1 MKKTMLALAISAL
14 ACSSLA
20 WAAAPNTDLPLMPYP
35 QEVMLGKGVLPV
47 DRHFTITL
55 SEARSPSL
63 LQAQRRLQQRIERQ
77 TGLFLVPGTDGPG
90 LEIAVKQGIPSFP
103 QQESEDES
111 YQLQITKQGARL
123 EANTF
128 YGALRGMETFL
139 QLLQSGPG
147 GYSIPAVTIA
157 DQPRFPWRG
166 LLLDSA
172 RHFLPLEDLKRQ
184 LDGMA
189 SAKLNVFHWHL
200 TDDQGWRFES
210 KRFPRLQE
218 AGSDG
223 QFYTQTQIR
232 ELVDYAAQL
241 GIRVV
246 PELDFPGHA
255 SAIAAAYPEL
265 MTEVTDYAPER
276 RWGVHKP
283 LLDPSKPAVYD
294 FIDQLVTEVVT
305 LFPDPYLHI
314 GGDEVDPEQWQ
325 QSKSVQAYMQTNKLT
340 TTQELHAHFNS
351 KLEQILARHGRKM
364 IGWDETLHADLPKSV
379 VIQSW
384 QGQDA
389 LGEAARQG
397 HQALLSTGY
406 YIDQPQPTA
415 YHYRNDP
422 LPVPQ
427 PLADTPQ
434 PGEQWQSWAFEA
446 PRKRGSPVSGS
457 FTLIRDQQGKLRG
470 FIDFKGKSRRPV
482 QDVREHNGITTFWMD
497 SWMGKTQP
505 RVILAS
511 GTLSGVLQVANATY
525 PITGKQI
532 GGSQMA
538 GTKRPEN
545 SYPVFLQGD
554 ETRRVL
560 GGEVTLWSELVNEQ
574 TLDLRLWPRTYAIA
588 ERLWSA
594 QDINDE
600 KSMYQRLA
608 YMDRWG
614 TLSVGLQHQW
624 DGIRNMMRLA
634 NQSDISPLQRF
645 AEAVEQAQYYH
656 RHHEKS
662 ANENYDRYDPLNRLA
677 DALPPESATI
687 RQLDG
692 WVDELL
698 ADPVHQARQLEIRT
712 LLLGWQANTPAMRQL
727 SANNRDLA
735 ALAPMVEQVDA
746 LSRLGVRLL
755 DARQEQQPLSA
766 AEQNA
771 ARTLIREAK
780 QIRDELVVSSA
791 YPIEKL
797 LEAS

>member
-1 MKKTMLALAISAL
+1 MRKTMLALAVSAL
-14 ACSSLA
+14 ACSSLV

-35 QEVMLGKGVLPV
+35 QEVKLGKGELPV
-47 DRHFTITL
+47 NRHFTITL
-55 SEARSPSL
+55 SQSSSPAL

-77 TGLFLVPGTDGPG
+77 TGLFLVPDADGQG
-90 LEIAVKQGIPSFP
+90 LEIAVKQGIPSYP

-111 YQLQITKQGARL
+111 YLLQITELGARL

-128 YGALRGMETFL
+128 YGALHGMETFL
-139 QLLQSGPG
+139 QLLQSGPD
-147 GYSIPAVTIA
+147 GYSLPVVTIK

-210 KRFPRLQE
+210 RRFPRLHE
-218 AGSDG
+218 ASSDG
-223 QFYTQTQIR
+223 QFYTQSQIR
-232 ELVDYAAQL
+232 ELVDYATRL

-255 SAIAAAYPEL
+255 SAIAVAYPEL
-265 MTEVTDYAPER
+265 ITKVNDYGPER

-294 FIDQLVTEVVT
+294 FIDQLVAEVVT

-325 QSKSVQAYMQTNKLT
+325 QSESVQAYMKANKLAT
-340 TTQELHAHFNS
+340 PQALHAHFNS
-351 KLEQILARHGRKM
+351 RLEQILARHGRKM
-364 IGWDETLHADLPKSV
+364 IGWDETLHTDLPKSV

-389 LGEAARQG
+389 LGEAARAG

-422 LPVPQ
+422 LP
-427 PLADTPQ
+427 TPQ
-434 PGEQWQSWAFEA
+434 PIDDTLRPGDQWQSWAFEA

-457 FTLIRDQQGKLRG
+457 FTLIRDRQGELRG

-482 QDVREHNGITTFWMD
+482 QDLREHNGITTFWLD

-505 RVILAS
+505 RVTLAS
-511 GTLSGVLQVANATY
+511 GTLSGELQVANATY
-525 PITGKQI
+525 PMTGKQI

-538 GTKRPEN
+538 GSKLPEN
-545 SYPVFLQGD
+545 SHPVFLQGD

-560 GGEVTLWSELVNEQ
+560 GGEITLWSELVNEQ

-594 QDINDE
+594 QDIDDE
-600 KSMYQRLA
+600 KNMYQRLA

-634 NQSDISPLQRF
+634 NQSDITPLQRF

-662 ANENYDRYDPLNRLA
+662 VNENYDRYDPLNRLA
-677 DALPPESATI
+677 DALPPESTTI
-687 RQLDG
+687 RQLDS

-698 ADPVHQARQLEIRT
+698 ADPAHLARQQEIRT
-712 LLLGWQANTPAMRQL
+712 LLLAWQANTPAMRQL
-727 SANNRDLA
+727 SANNQDLA
-735 ALAPMVEQVDA
+735 PLAPMVEQVDA

-755 DARQEQQPLSA
+755 DARQGLQPLSA
-766 AEQNA
+766 DERSM
-771 ARTLIREAK
+771 ARTLLQQAK
-780 QIRDELVVSSA
+780 QIRDELVISSA

>member
-305 LFPDPYLHI
+305 LF
-314 GGDEVDPEQWQ
+314 
-325 QSKSVQAYMQTNKLT
+325 TC
-340 TTQELHAHFNS
+340 
-351 KLEQILARHGRKM
+351 
-364 IGWDETLHADLPKSV
+364 TLV
-379 VIQSW
+379 
-384 QGQDA
+384 
-389 LGEAARQG
+389 
-397 HQALLSTGY
+397 
-406 YIDQPQPTA
+406 
-415 YHYRNDP
+415 
-422 LPVPQ
+422 
-427 PLADTPQ
+427 
-434 PGEQWQSWAFEA
+434 
-446 PRKRGSPVSGS
+446 
-457 FTLIRDQQGKLRG
+457 
-470 FIDFKGKSRRPV
+470 
-482 QDVREHNGITTFWMD
+482 
-497 SWMGKTQP
+497 
-505 RVILAS
+505 
-511 GTLSGVLQVANATY
+511 
-525 PITGKQI
+525 
-532 GGSQMA
+532 
-538 GTKRPEN
+538 GTK
-545 SYPVFLQGD
+545 
-554 ETRRVL
+554 
-560 GGEVTLWSELVNEQ
+560 
-574 TLDLRLWPRTYAIA
+574 
-588 ERLWSA
+588 
-594 QDINDE
+594 
-600 KSMYQRLA
+600 
-608 YMDRWG
+608 
-614 TLSVGLQHQW
+614 
-624 DGIRNMMRLA
+624 
-634 NQSDISPLQRF
+634 
-645 AEAVEQAQYYH
+645 
-656 RHHEKS
+656 
-662 ANENYDRYDPLNRLA
+662 
-677 DALPPESATI
+677 
-687 RQLDG
+687 
-692 WVDELL
+692 
-698 ADPVHQARQLEIRT
+698 
-712 LLLGWQANTPAMRQL
+712 
-727 SANNRDLA
+727 
-735 ALAPMVEQVDA
+735 
-746 LSRLGVRLL
+746 
-755 DARQEQQPLSA
+755 
-766 AEQNA
+766 
-771 ARTLIREAK
+771 
-780 QIRDELVVSSA
+780 
-791 YPIEKL
+791 
-797 LEAS
+797 

>member
-1 MKKTMLALAISAL
+1 MRKTTLALAITTL
-14 ACSSLA
+14 VCSSLA

-35 QEVMLGKGVLPV
+35 QQVSLGKGVLTV

-55 SEARSPSL
+55 TKANSPYL
-63 LQAQRRLQQRIERQ
+63 QQAQRRLQQRIERQ
-77 TGLFLVPGTDGPG
+77 TGLFLAPSTDGPS
-90 LEIAVKQGIPSFP
+90 LEISVKQGIPSLP
-103 QQESEDES
+103 QQVNENER
-111 YQLQITKQGARL
+111 YWLRITEQGAKL
-123 EANTF
+123 EADTV

-139 QLLQSGPG
+139 QLLQGGPN
-147 GYSIPAVTIA
+147 GYSLPAVTIQ

-172 RHFLPLEDLKRQ
+172 RHFLPLDALKRQ

-210 KRFPRLQE
+210 RRFPRLQE
-218 AGSDG
+218 MGADG
-223 QFYTQTQIR
+223 QFYTQAQIR
-232 ELVDYAAQL
+232 ELVDYATNL

-255 SAIAAAYPEL
+255 SAIALAYPEL
-265 MTEVTDYAPER
+265 MTQVTDYAPER

-294 FIDQLVTEVVT
+294 FIDQLVAEVVT

-325 QSKSVQAYMQTNKLT
+325 QSEAVQAYMRANNLT
-340 TTQELHAHFNS
+340 TPQALHAHFNT

-364 IGWDETLHADLPKSV
+364 IGWDETLHEDLPKNV

-397 HQALLSTGY
+397 HPALLSTGY

-427 PLADTPQ
+427 PINDALQ
-434 PGEQWQSWAFEA
+434 PGEQWQSWVFEA

-457 FTLIRDQQGKLRG
+457 FTLITDPQGKQRG

-482 QDVREHNGITTFWMD
+482 QDVRVHNGVTTFWLD

-505 RVILAS
+505 LVTLTS

-525 PITGKQI
+525 PVTGKQI
-532 GGSQMA
+532 GGSQMV
-538 GTKRPEN
+538 GTQLPEN
-545 SYPVFLQGD
+545 HHPVVLQGD
-554 ETRRVL
+554 ETNRVL
-560 GGEVTLWSELVNEQ
+560 GGEITLWSELVSEQ

-588 ERLWSA
+588 ERLWSTREL
-594 QDINDE
+594 DDE

-624 DGIRNMMRLA
+624 DSIRNMMRLT

-677 DALPPESATI
+677 DALPPESVTI
-687 RQLDG
+687 RELDV

-698 ADPVHQARQLEIRT
+698 ADPAKQARQQEIRT
-712 LLLGWQANTPAMRQL
+712 LLLRWQANIPAMRQL
-727 SANNRDLA
+727 CAKNRDLA
-735 ALAPMVEQVDA
+735 ALTPLVERVDG
-746 LSRLGVRLL
+746 LSRLGLRLL
-755 DARQEQQPLSA
+755 DARQQRLPLSTD
-766 AEQNA
+766 EQRA
-771 ARTLIREAK
+771 ARALLQEAK
-780 QIRDELVVSSA
+780 QIHDELVVSSA

-797 LEAS
+797 LEAL